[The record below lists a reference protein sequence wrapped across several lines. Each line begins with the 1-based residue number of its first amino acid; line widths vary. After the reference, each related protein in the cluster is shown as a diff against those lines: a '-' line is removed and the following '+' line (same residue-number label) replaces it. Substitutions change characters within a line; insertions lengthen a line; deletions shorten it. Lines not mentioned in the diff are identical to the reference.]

1 MSVLSAANA
10 RAGTKR
16 TRIASHVPTRF
27 REPVTLL
34 IVVSYALL
42 NAVALV
48 QALNFYHALAVG
60 RQVAQQLALRHGRQL
75 VALERH
81 LHIAV
86 EPVVQRLVAHG
97 LHSAFGVVPGTVL
110 RQGFVWL
117 YLHAF
122 PAWLFAALAWS
133 YAY

>member
-1 MSVLSAANA
+1 
-10 RAGTKR
+10 
-16 TRIASHVPTRF
+16 
-27 REPVTLL
+27 VTLL

-60 RQVAQQLALRHGRQL
+60 SQVAQQLALRHGRQL
-75 VALERH
+75 VALERQ

-97 LHSAFGVVPGTVL
+97 LHSAFGVVPGAEL

-133 YAY
+133 YA

>member
-1 MSVLSAANA
+1 
-10 RAGTKR
+10 
-16 TRIASHVPTRF
+16 
-27 REPVTLL
+27 VTLL
-34 IVVSYALL
+34 VAVSYALL

-48 QALNFYHALAVG
+48 QALNLYHTLAVG
-60 RQVAQQLALRHGRQL
+60 SHVTQQLALRHGRQL

-97 LHSAFGVVPGTVL
+97 LHSPFGVVPGAEL
-110 RQGFVWL
+110 RRSFVWL

-122 PAWLFAALAWS
+122 PAWLFTALAWS
-133 YAY
+133 YA

>member
-1 MSVLSAANA
+1 M
-10 RAGTKR
+10 
-16 TRIASHVPTRF
+16 PTRF

-81 LHIAV
+81 LHIAI

-97 LHSAFGVVPGTVL
+97 LHSAFGVVPGAEL

-117 YLHAF
+117 L
-122 PAWLFAALAWS
+122 PARLPGLAVRGPGLELCL
-133 YAY
+133 